1 MYIIMKEKIVKIFAT
16 LSIALA
22 IAVTSSVVVSCAG
35 TYYDVTVNY
44 TVGDGTPVEET
55 YVIYTYNEPSVDWS
69 FSEGRYALS
78 ITFYEVGWRHK
89 EIIETTIP
97 VTLNSFNVAK
107 K

>member
-1 MYIIMKEKIVKIFAT
+1 MYTIMKEKITKIFAA
-16 LSIALA
+16 LGIALA
-22 IAVTSSVVVSCAG
+22 IVVTSNIAVSCAG
-35 TYYDVTVNY
+35 TYYDVTINY

-55 YVIYTYNEPSVDWS
+55 YVIYTGDAPSVEWS
-69 FSEGRYALS
+69 FSEGRYVLS
-78 ITFYEVGWRHK
+78 ITFYNMGWRHK

>member
-1 MYIIMKEKIVKIFAT
+1 MKEKITKILAA
-16 LSIALA
+16 LSIALV
-22 IAVTSSVVVSCAG
+22 IVVTSSVVVSCTG

-55 YVIYTYNEPSVDWS
+55 YVIYTYNEPSVEWS
-69 FSEGRYALS
+69 FSEGRYSLS
-78 ITFYEVGWRHK
+78 VTFYEVGWRHK